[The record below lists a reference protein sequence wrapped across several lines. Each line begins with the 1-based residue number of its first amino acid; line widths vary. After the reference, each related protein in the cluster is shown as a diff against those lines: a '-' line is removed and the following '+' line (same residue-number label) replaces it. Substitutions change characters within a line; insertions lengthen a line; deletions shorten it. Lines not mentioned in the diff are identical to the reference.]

1 MTDEEIDKR
10 IEEIQS
16 KIDLLIEERGRLNM
30 IRSGVIVTDAEK
42 GEQVKKADEAKAAF
56 EAVGTVVDV
65 IELDPIL
72 EVEK

>member
-1 MTDEEIDKR
+1 MTDEELEKR
-10 IEEIQS
+10 IAEIQT